1 MSVVP
6 NLWREKINSST
17 HLKFPRS
24 PPDRDRTTQWS
35 MHPCATCRSA
45 ALLSSAAP
53 RLAPCRGRTTPA
65 WRFSTCRRSFR
76 PRHDYG
82 SVTGFATCSVT
93 ARARATYSCQSASR
107 YCSVP
112 RSRTSIARSAATYG
126 LPWMYEY
133 ACGAHVGFALRQ
145 TRILLVTT
153 AHARRHPPPPRPP
166 TGSARPRGQARRRS
180 RPRETRAG
188 SRRHLRAAVR
198 GTIRGVER
206 APGRT
211 NKKSRR
217 PRLLNPSQAAG
228 LALRQSR
235 GASGSAVL
243 E

>member
-1 MSVVP
+1 
-6 NLWREKINSST
+6 
-17 HLKFPRS
+17 
-24 PPDRDRTTQWS
+24 

-133 ACGAHVGFALRQ
+133 ACGAHVGFSKRG
-145 TRILLVTT
+145 RPCSCRT
-153 AHARRHPPPPRPP
+153 AAQPGSTQRRHPPPPRPP